1 MAVSTWILYLIVIN
15 SIIDFYKSVSYVTCV
30 NTVSDLN
37 VMIFGNVNLPEFN
50 SKIISTMG
58 AICSER
64 SIKISL
70 SLVY

>member
-1 MAVSTWILYLIVIN
+1 MAMSTWILYLIVRN
-15 SIIDFYKSVSYVTCV
+15 SIIDFYKPVSYVTCA

-37 VMIFGNVNLPEFN
+37 VMIFWNVNLPEYN
-50 SKIISTMG
+50 SRIISIMG

-64 SIKISL
+64 SIKISM